1 MPDSYQT
8 GLKLLSRRELSTKE
22 LRARLL
28 RRGFTQD
35 SVSDA
40 VKRLSDDG
48 ALNDYRTAL
57 ALAYREAH
65 IRARG
70 QLRAIRELE
79 SHGINRDLSISAV
92 KETYKD
98 LNERELIEGVLKRRL
113 KGPIRDYQQMRRLY
127 QFLIRRGFDV
137 STTRSVLNS
146 HTQITRIDE
155 DFD

>member
-22 LRARLL
+22 LSERLL

-35 SVSDA
+35 SVSVT
-40 VKRLSDDG
+40 VKRLIDEG

-57 ALAYREAH
+57 ALAHREAH

-70 QLRAIRELE
+70 QLRAIREIE
-79 SHGINRDLSISAV
+79 SHGITRDLSISAV

-98 LNERELIEGVLKRRL
+98 LDEREMIERALKKRL
-113 KGPIRDYQQMRRLY
+113 KGTITDNRQMRRLY
-127 QFLIRRGFDV
+127 QFLIRQGFDV
-137 STTRSVLNS
+137 STTRSVLDA
-146 HTQITRIDE
+146 HTQTTRINENLD
-155 DFD
+155 

>member
-22 LRARLL
+22 LSERLL

-35 SVSDA
+35 SVSVT
-40 VKRLSDDG
+40 VKRLIDEG

-57 ALAYREAH
+57 ALAHREAY

-70 QLRAIRELE
+70 QLRAIREIE
-79 SHGINRDLSISAV
+79 SHGITRDLSISAV

-98 LNERELIEGVLKRRL
+98 LDEREMIEGALKKRL
-113 KGPIRDYQQMRRLY
+113 KGTITDDRQMRRLY
-127 QFLIRRGFDV
+127 QFLIRQGFDV
-137 STTRSVLNS
+137 SITRSVLNA
-146 HTQITRIDE
+146 HTQATRINENLD
-155 DFD
+155 

>member
-22 LRARLL
+22 LSERLL
-28 RRGFTQD
+28 RKGFTQD

-40 VKRLSDDG
+40 IQRLSDDG

-57 ALAYREAH
+57 ALAHREAH

-70 QLRAIRELE
+70 QLRALREIE
-79 SHGINRDLSISAV
+79 SHGITRELSTSAV

-98 LNERELIEGVLKRRL
+98 LDEREMIEEALKKRL
-113 KGPIRDYQQMRRLY
+113 KGTITDNRQMRRLY
-127 QFLIRRGFDV
+127 QFLIRQGFDV
-137 STTRSVLNS
+137 STTRSVLNA
-146 HTQITRIDE
+146 HTQTTGINE
-155 DFD
+155 DLD